1 MNNSTGKD
9 KYGNT
14 ISGEA
19 LYNSLNEKQ
28 QNSFVNQ
35 TDGLASI
42 KFVDG
47 KTALSFVNSVTEFRL
62 DRIIVSANAGLAG
75 ELANDSRF
83 STAPAGQHKP
93 FNDLSY
99 KSNDYPQGNIQ
110 FSFNKDRT
118 GVDIDHDLFAPGARH
133 VLEEVFVN
141 YLTGSKTDQDAV
153 RKMLLQNPKI
163 GITPSPDPKFNRPQ

>member
-1 MNNSTGKD
+1 
-9 KYGNT
+9 
-14 ISGEA
+14 
-19 LYNSLNEKQ
+19 NEKQ

-42 KFVDG
+42 KFADG
-47 KTALSFVNSVTEFRL
+47 KTALSFVNSVTDFKT
-62 DRIIVSANAGLAG
+62 DRIIVTANAGLAG

-83 STAPAGQHKP
+83 GTAPAGLHAP

-118 GVDIDHDLFAPGARH
+118 GVDIDHDLFVPGLRH
-133 VLEEVFVN
+133 FLEEVVVN
-141 YLTGSKTDQDAV
+141 SVTGSKTDQ
-153 RKMLLQNPKI
+153 
-163 GITPSPDPKFNRPQ
+163 